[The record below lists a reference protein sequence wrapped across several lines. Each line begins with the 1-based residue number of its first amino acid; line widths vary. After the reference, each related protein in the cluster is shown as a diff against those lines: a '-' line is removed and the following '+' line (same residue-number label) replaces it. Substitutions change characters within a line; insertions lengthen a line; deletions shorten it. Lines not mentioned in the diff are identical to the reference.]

1 MFIKFVLK
9 LKQKR
14 KGKITKQLID
24 MSFRFEKFPI
34 SINQVMSGNS
44 EQYKEWLSYAQR
56 LIFDQYRRKY
66 DKLYEGRLFAVLR
79 LYQNDYKTRDVDN
92 YLKIV
97 FDAFKGT
104 VVEDDEVFD
113 IILIY
118 KVKGKPYTS
127 DIAEIQIL
135 DMEKPIILSEL
146 IPKNDYI
153 WIREKNNKTTNKIIT
168 ASGILGSGKKLK
180 QSIDSMLEQKKK
192 ENEDFLKIY
201 NHFKK
206 KEVIS
211 KSKKK
216 EFTEKRNII
225 AFCVLLLL
233 RIQPG
238 GDWEE
243 SYLKYRNYLIQQH
256 LDGLEMSKNNFKQF
270 YEDGYK
276 TEMGW

>member
-1 MFIKFVLK
+1 M
-9 LKQKR
+9 
-14 KGKITKQLID
+14 TKQLID
-24 MSFRFEKFPI
+24 MSFRFEKFPV

-79 LYQNDYKTRDVDN
+79 LYQNDYKTRDIDN

-113 IILIY
+113 IILVY

-135 DMEKPIILSEL
+135 DIEKPIILSEL

-153 WIREKNNKTTNKIIT
+153 WIREKNNKTTNKIVT
-168 ASGILGSGKKLK
+168 ATGILGSGKKLK

-225 AFCVLLLL
+225 AFCALLLL

-256 LDGLEMSKNNFKQF
+256 LAGLEMSKNNFKQF

>member
-1 MFIKFVLK
+1 
-9 LKQKR
+9 
-14 KGKITKQLID
+14 
-24 MSFRFEKFPI
+24 
-34 SINQVMSGNS
+34 
-44 EQYKEWLSYAQR
+44 
-56 LIFDQYRRKY
+56 
-66 DKLYEGRLFAVLR
+66 
-79 LYQNDYKTRDVDN
+79 
-92 YLKIV
+92 
-97 FDAFKGT
+97 
-104 VVEDDEVFD
+104 
-113 IILIY
+113 
-118 KVKGKPYTS
+118 
-127 DIAEIQIL
+127 
-135 DMEKPIILSEL
+135 
-146 IPKNDYI
+146 
-153 WIREKNNKTTNKIIT
+153 
-168 ASGILGSGKKLK
+168 
-180 QSIDSMLEQKKK
+180 MLEQKKK

-225 AFCVLLLL
+225 AFCALLLL

-256 LDGLEMSKNNFKQF
+256 LAGLEMSKNNFKQF

>member
-1 MFIKFVLK
+1 MEKRDAETIGERTQILLELRKHKKSSERKEEILKAKQKFEKKGKKRKFKKNLQKKLEFLKTMLTKFVLK

-14 KGKITKQLID
+14 KGKMTKQLID
-24 MSFRFEKFPI
+24 MSFRFEKFPV

-44 EQYKEWLSYAQR
+44 ETIQGMAFVCTKAYFRSIQK
-56 LIFDQYRRKY
+56 KNM

-97 FDAFKGT
+97 FDAFKRYSC
-104 VVEDDEVFD
+104 EDDEVFD

-153 WIREKNNKTTNKIIT
+153 WIREKNNKTTNKIVT

-192 ENEDFLKIY
+192 ENEDF
-201 NHFKK
+201 FK
-206 KEVIS
+206 
-211 KSKKK
+211 
-216 EFTEKRNII
+216 N
-225 AFCVLLLL
+225 L
-233 RIQPG
+233 
-238 GDWEE
+238 
-243 SYLKYRNYLIQQH
+243 
-256 LDGLEMSKNNFKQF
+256 
-270 YEDGYK
+270 
-276 TEMGW
+276 